1 MTKKRNRKQQIL
13 ELLME
18 QPELSVSELSR
29 HFGVSEVTIRSDLR
43 ELEAQ
48 GHLVRQHGGGLP
60 TLHTNVAERQR
71 ARIDEKTRIAR
82 AAADLISD
90 LDDVM
95 ITAGTTTS
103 LIPRFLIGR
112 QGVNIVTNSTLL
124 LPFVRHTPGLSV
136 TLTGGEF
143 RPAIEALTGPATIR
157 ELEQFHVGKAFLGS
171 DGITADKGTTA
182 DGADIADVCRRMSQQ
197 ARQTIVLADASNRR
211 EGLPHHACIRNRHPD
226 HRHRRPARRSRTSP
240 QEGCR
245 CPNRVRILAPPPSD
259 GKRKLSTPPLMV

>member
-82 AAADLISD
+82 AAADLIGD
-90 LDDVM
+90 FDDVM

-197 ARQTIVLADASNRR
+197 ARQTIVLADASKLGR
-211 EGLPHHACIRNRHPD
+211 EGFAHIM
-226 HRHRRPARRSRTSP
+226 PASEIDILITDTAAP
-240 QEGCR
+240 QDEVERLRKKGVD
-245 CPNRVRILAPPPSD
+245 VRI
-259 GKRKLSTPPLMV
+259 V